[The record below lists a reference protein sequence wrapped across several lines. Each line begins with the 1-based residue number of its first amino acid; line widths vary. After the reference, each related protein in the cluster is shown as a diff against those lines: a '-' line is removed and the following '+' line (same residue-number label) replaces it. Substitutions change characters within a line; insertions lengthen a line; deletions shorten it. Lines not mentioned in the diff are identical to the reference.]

1 MWTLWRER
9 NKRTFEDEE
18 HSLPKLLELFYGLL
32 FDWARVWGFTLEKSL
47 AAFVVSLR
55 VSPIL
60 V

>member
-1 MWTLWRER
+1 MIIGFLDIKFTNNTWEL
-9 NKRTFEDEE
+9 
-18 HSLPKLLELFYGLL
+18 SLPNLLELFYGLL
-32 FDWARVWGFTLEKSL
+32 FDWARVWGFTSEKSL